1 MLQWANQIWLRLKA
15 LGKRRRLERELDDEV
30 AFHLAM
36 REKKNAAEGL
46 PPDEERYAA
55 RRQFGNSAMLKER
68 TREMW
73 TFTSLETL
81 WRDFTYA
88 LRTLRKK
95 PGFTAVAVATL
106 ALGIGASTAI
116 FSVIEN
122 ILMEP
127 FPYPDA
133 QRMMTVEIHDA
144 SHSDGVGRP

>member
-1 MLQWANQIWLRLKA
+1 M
-15 LGKRRRLERELDDEV
+15 DDEV

-36 REKKNAAEGL
+36 RTQKNVVEGL
-46 PPDEERYAA
+46 PPDESRYAA
-55 RRQFGNSAMLKER
+55 RRQFGNPAILKER

-116 FSVIEN
+116 FSEIEN

-144 SHSDGVGRP
+144 EPF